1 MSYLY
6 RTLTQRKEDTGK
18 TVLEAVDLGAELD
31 ELDVGETIKEVFENV
46 TEIESASSPQ
56 ENRPARD

>member
-6 RTLTQRKEDTGK
+6 RTLTQRKEDTEK

-31 ELDVGETIKEVFENV
+31 ELDVGETIREVFENA
-46 TEIESASSPQ
+46 TKIESASSPQ